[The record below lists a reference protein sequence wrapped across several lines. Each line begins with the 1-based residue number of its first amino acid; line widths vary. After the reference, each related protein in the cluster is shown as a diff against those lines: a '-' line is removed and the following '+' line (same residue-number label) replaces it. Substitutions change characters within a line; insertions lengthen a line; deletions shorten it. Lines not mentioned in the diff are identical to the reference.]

1 MMGVV
6 AATGAGGE
14 VPESLNLDFSAFAHE
29 DGFERDLRVRVI
41 DALTRLEVERSR
53 VVDAMERG
61 QRVAARFLGR
71 GPQEINLAMAKGAG
85 TWRVLESIR
94 SSGTVEQLSV
104 SLPNNAYHMERGLR
118 MISVWHR
125 SGLDPDVRLMLAA
138 EDPSAY
144 FFSYAPVQLKIIDR
158 RSVLLEGPSIGGKR
172 TVIDVEDQAC
182 LAAARGYWDAV
193 VSGMYPCDGETAA
206 LADLT
211 VRQRR
216 VIALMLTSSSDEEI
230 SRKLGVSVRTVRTE
244 IALVLSML
252 EAPNR
257 FVAGVRLRER
267 LGIGPLGG

>member
-1 MMGVV
+1 M
-6 AATGAGGE
+6 
-14 VPESLNLDFSAFAHE
+14 PESLNLDFSAFGHE
-29 DGFERDLRVRVI
+29 GGFTRPFRLRVN
-41 DALTRLEVERSR
+41 DALTRLQVERAR

-61 QRVAARFLGR
+61 QRVAARYFGR
-71 GPQEINLAMAKGAG
+71 GAQEINVAMAKAAG

-104 SLPNNAYHMERGLR
+104 SLPNNTYHMERGLR

-125 SGLDPDVRLMLAA
+125 LGLDADVRLMLAG

-144 FFSYAPVQLKIIDR
+144 FFSYAPVPLKIIDR
-158 RSVLLEGPSIGGKR
+158 RSVLLDGPNVGGEM

-216 VIALMLTSSSDEEI
+216 VIALMLTSSSDDEI